1 MKFEEHEANR
11 QWILSALNDLGLFV
25 KGDPDFRGNRA
36 YQQRALGYQRQII
49 EDGKYRVVFLGTFNV
64 GKSTAINAFLGGGY
78 LPMDVEECT
87 SKLTFIQRGER
98 LELRIELSQAASDSE
113 IQVLESLFA
122 AIPAT
127 VEPARDGRELH
138 VVYGTDDPGAMR
150 RSLEP
155 LVTVLG
161 DEEYPHL
168 APLREKIEEISLCLP
183 SSVLEEDIVFVDTP
197 GVHSVSETRQEITY
211 GIIEHSHLVVVFVD
225 SGLAGNIH
233 DLNFIKRIITL
244 RGRRVFFVLNKAD
257 KLDTDEIDVR
267 GARGP
272 AWSLIQAFKRHDI
285 PESAEIFFLSGYR
298 ALRAQQLALGQIPLQ
313 ELLDDNRI
321 SIPTNIVERVTKSDD
336 PVRDLSAYLMGQ
348 SRLAYI
354 KERLL
359 DYLLNENKA
368 GAVIETAAVF
378 VGERAG
384 DFALGMTNELALARD
399 PAKFNELRANRDRL
413 LDKLQSIRNTSL
425 RVLERY
431 GAFSKGGECG
441 GNSYP
446 GYAGEFRA
454 AMNDS
459 AINEQ
464 VIHPLLTWLRAGDNL
479 KEARR
484 NKFQTLSA
492 QTEHQVD
499 VFVSGLIA
507 RLNETIEAIES
518 ETRAAIAEQLG
529 QIRELRM
536 NLTDLGKLDMAAV
549 SASMTGS
556 YMAFGAGGALV
567 GVAAGAA
574 VGSVVPVLGTA
585 IGAGIG
591 GLIGVVGGF
600 LARLAWN
607 EERWLRKLEPVI
619 RENVMNMLL
628 IGGKDREGKAAAP
641 VVQVV
646 TEHLNRRAEAFRTA
660 VSEEVENAITGVQQ
674 ECDSLLSREEEIRR
688 ESEAIIARL
697 EPKIVMLREVH
708 EKAGTI
714 IRELAATGTE
724 SI

>member
-11 QWILSALNDLGLFV
+11 QWILDALNELGVFV
-25 KGDPDFRGNRA
+25 KNDVDFRGSRA
-36 YQQRALGYQRQII
+36 YQQKALGYQRQII

-98 LELRIELSQAASDSE
+98 LELRIDLSQAVSDGE
-113 IQVLESLFA
+113 FQVLESLFA
-122 AIPAT
+122 PIPAT
-127 VEPARDGRELH
+127 IESVRDGRELH
-138 VVYGTDDPGAMR
+138 VVYGTDDPAAMR
-150 RSLEP
+150 QSLEP
-155 LVTVLG
+155 LVTVLA
-161 DEEYPHL
+161 DEDFPHL

-183 SSVLEEDIVFVDTP
+183 SNVLEEDIVFVDTP

-225 SGLAGNIH
+225 SALAGNVH

-298 ALRAQQLALGQIPLQ
+298 ALRAQQLAQGQTSLE
-313 ELLDDNRI
+313 ELLEDNRI

-368 GAVIETAAVF
+368 GAVIETAAKF
-378 VGERAG
+378 VGEHAS
-384 DFALGMTNELALARD
+384 DFSHSMENELALARN
-399 PAKFNELRANRDRL
+399 PAKFDELRANRERL
-413 LDKLQSIRNTSL
+413 IDKLQSIRDTSI

-431 GAFSKGGECG
+431 GAFSRGGQCG
-441 GNSYP
+441 GNTYP

-454 AMNDS
+454 AMNDT

-464 VIHPLLTWLRAGDNL
+464 VIQPLLDWLRVGDNL
-479 KEARR
+479 KEARK
-484 NKFQTLSA
+484 NKFQPLSA

-499 VFVSGLIA
+499 QFVSGLIA
-507 RLNETIEAIES
+507 RLNETIEAIEN

-529 QIRELRM
+529 QVRELRA

-549 SASMTGS
+549 SASMTS
-556 YMAFGAGGALV
+556 SFVAFGAGGALV

-574 VGSVVPVLGTA
+574 VGSVVPVVGTA

-591 GLIGVVGGF
+591 GLLGVIGGF
-600 LARLAWN
+600 LARLAWS
-607 EERWLRKLEPVI
+607 EEHWLRKLEPVI
-619 RENVMNMLL
+619 RQNVMNMLVL
-628 IGGKDREGKAAAP
+628 GGVDRAGKPAAP
-641 VVQVV
+641 IVQVV
-646 TEHLNRRAEAFRTA
+646 TDHLNQRADAFRGA
-660 VSEEVENAITGVQQ
+660 VGEEVEHAVTGLQE
-674 ECDSLLSREEEIRR
+674 ECDSLLAREEEIRR
-688 ESEAIIARL
+688 ESEAIIERL
-697 EPKIVMLREVH
+697 EPKIAALRELCG
-708 EKAGTI
+708 KAETI
-714 IRELAATGTE
+714 VRELAATDAAMF
-724 SI
+724 